1 MDRLDRF
8 RALEAV
14 SKAKDT
20 TSVSNAFM
28 LFGYFGEHL
37 LKWRAMNV

>member
-37 LKWRAMNV
+37 LKWRAMNA